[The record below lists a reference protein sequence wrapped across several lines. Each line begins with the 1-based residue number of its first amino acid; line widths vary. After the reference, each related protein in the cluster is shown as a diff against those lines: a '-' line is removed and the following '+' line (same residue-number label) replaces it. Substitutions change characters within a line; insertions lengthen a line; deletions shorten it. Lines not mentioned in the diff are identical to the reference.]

1 MEKNYSE
8 LVANRI
14 FFGGVSDT
22 QAAVEN
28 EQVDVVVDVRVKGR
42 STEEQAALGTMYL
55 HRPIADEDDI
65 EVIARS
71 IKQGAREI
79 VDAFEQDKK
88 IFFHCGGGG
97 GRAGVMAVA
106 MLSELGLAE
115 SVEEAEHKA
124 KQARPT
130 VTIRPNMKEALE
142 KLYKGTM

>member
-14 FFGGVSDT
+14 FFGGVADT
-22 QAAVEN
+22 QEAIAN

-42 STEEQAALGTMYL
+42 SAEEQLALGTTYL
-55 HRPIADEDDI
+55 HKPIADEDDI
-65 EVIARS
+65 EVIAQS
-71 IKQGAREI
+71 IEQGAREI
-79 VDAFEQDKK
+79 VAAFGQGKK

-106 MLSELGLAE
+106 TLSELGLAE
-115 SVEEAEHKA
+115 SVEEAEYKA
-124 KQARPT
+124 KQARPS
-130 VTIRPNMKEALE
+130 VNIRPNMKEALE